1 MKKMMIALCCLILAA
16 AVLPCALAAQGDANL
31 AMNLNDQASDS
42 ISGGCV
48 LDGTLYLQGYL
59 GLYVWKPGEADVTA
73 YPYDI
78 DRYNAVDSQYSNVQ
92 NIATDGEKLY
102 AILSVTSMAPD
113 GSDDYEQTAE
123 IRELTLEDGKAVFG
137 EATNI
142 DSGDL
147 KVENRYGSYIS
158 SFNNCTMVGDTIFG
172 TVWDDSGNLKLY
184 GMKLDGSNSVVDI
197 EDPYMIT
204 PYKDGQ
210 LLVETYS
217 YEGGGMSLCVYDPES
232 ESVTTLI
239 APDSNADQLYGIAY
253 SSETDRLFYLQNGY
267 IMAAE
272 NCDIAN
278 AQQVGQLSSNYYSD
292 AAGLLMPGDFYVYIT
307 YDVTCVRNTDP
318 EALPSETI
326 SVMNANYTGAV
337 VSAYYS
343 FGNTHPDT
351 GVVISNG
358 GMSDDEI
365 IEAMMNR
372 DSSVDIY
379 SLGVDMQAYDSLFNR
394 GYIAELNDSQLLTEA
409 VEKMYPGVREVLE
422 KDGKLL
428 AIPTGL
434 YGDTLGFNADAF
446 EKLGVNREE
455 IPDNWPEFL
464 ELLKGLEGQLPD
476 DGSVTL
482 FSGEITVDDARSM
495 MVNAVWSSYTSYL
508 DIKGQEMG
516 YNTPELR
523 GMLEAA
529 LQLDY
534 EALGCMPNE
543 ETTEDGTAYYN
554 GASEV
559 VTIGGAD
566 SGSKSLLESYSG
578 CTLGNMYGE
587 TEPLL
592 LSVVKGEE
600 APLPAQMSV
609 AFINPFTEHMEAAL
623 AFMEEIYQQLPNDVL
638 YNLSDELNDPVRY
651 SGFEASK
658 KEMEKYIA
666 EIDAQ
671 LEKADP
677 VDKPVLEQ
685 TKQEMENSW
694 ADYEKNSWNIS
705 AAQIEW
711 YRNHGDRLHI
721 ARYNYLAN
729 ANDGSGIYDMV
740 SQLIQ
745 GQLSVDSFLQEIDR
759 TARMMAMEGN

>member
-1 MKKMMIALCCLILAA
+1 MKKMMIALCCLILAV

-102 AILSVTSMAPD
+102 AILSVTSMALD

-137 EATNI
+137 EATGV
-142 DSGDL
+142 DAGDL
-147 KVENRYGSYIS
+147 KVESRYGSYIS

-197 EDPYMIT
+197 ENPYMIT

-210 LLVETYS
+210 LLVETYD
-217 YEGGGMSLCVYDPES
+217 YNGGGMTLCAYDPES
-232 ESVTTLI
+232 ESVTTLTAQQEEQI
-239 APDSNADQLYGIAY
+239 YGIAY
-253 SSETDRLFYLQNGY
+253 SAETDRLFFLKDGY

-272 NCDIAN
+272 NFDLDN

-326 SVMNANYTGAV
+326 TVMNANYNDAV

-343 FGNTHPDT
+343 FGNAHPDT

-358 GMSDDEI
+358 GMDDKGI
-365 IEAMMNR
+365 IDAMMNR

-379 SLGVDMQAYDSLFNR
+379 SLGVSMQAYDSLFNR

-409 VEKMYPGVREVLE
+409 VEKMYPGIREVLE
-422 KDGKLL
+422 KDGKIL
-428 AIPTGL
+428 AIPTGVS
-434 YGDTLGFNADAF
+434 GDTLGYNAEGF
-446 EKLGVNREE
+446 EKIGMSADE

-464 ELLKGLEGQLPD
+464 ELLKSLEGRLPE
-476 DGSVTL
+476 DGSVKV
-482 FSGEITVDDARSM
+482 FNVDNITVSDARSM
-495 MVNAVWSSYTSYL
+495 LVSAIFSSYASYL
-508 DIKGQEMG
+508 DVKGQEMG

-523 GMLEAA
+523 GLLEAA

-534 EALGCMPNE
+534 EALGFQPDR
-543 ETTEDGTAYYN
+543 ETTDEGTVYYN
-554 GASEV
+554 SYALSG
-559 VTIGGAD
+559 D
-566 SGSKSLLESYSG
+566 SGNEKWLLETYAG
-578 CTLGNMYGE
+578 CTLGNMYGD
-587 TEPLL
+587 TMPLM

-600 APLPAQMSV
+600 APVPARMTV
-609 AFINPFTEHMEAAL
+609 AFINPFTEHMDAAL
-623 AFMEEIYQQLPNDVL
+623 AFMEEIYKQLSNEVL
-638 YNLSDELNDPVRY
+638 YNVSDALNEPVRF
-651 SGFEASK
+651 SGYEASI
-658 KEMEKYIA
+658 KEIEKYIA
-666 EIDAQ
+666 EIAAQ
-671 LEKADP
+671 LETADP

-685 TKQEMENSW
+685 NKKQMEDGL
-694 ADYEKNSWNIS
+694 ADYEKNSWNIG
-705 AAQIEW
+705 AAQIKW
-711 YRNHGDRLHI
+711 YRSHAGRLHVE
-721 ARYNYLAN
+721 RYNYLAS
-729 ANDGSGIYDMV
+729 AGDGNDIYEMAL
-740 SQLIQ
+740 QMLN
-745 GQLSVDSFLQEIDR
+745 GQMSVDSFLQEIDR

>member
-1 MKKMMIALCCLILAA
+1 MKKMMIALCCLILAV

-102 AILSVTSMAPD
+102 AILSVTSMALD

-197 EDPYMIT
+197 ENPYMIT

-210 LLVETYS
+210 LLVETYD
-217 YEGGGMSLCVYDPES
+217 YNGGGMTLCAYDPES
-232 ESVTTLI
+232 ESVTTLTAQQEEQI
-239 APDSNADQLYGIAY
+239 YGIAY
-253 SSETDRLFYLQNGY
+253 SAETDRLFFLKDGY

-272 NCDIAN
+272 NFDLDN

-326 SVMNANYTGAV
+326 TVMNANYNDAV

-343 FGNTHPDT
+343 FGNAHPDT

-358 GMSDDEI
+358 GMDDKGI
-365 IEAMMNR
+365 IDAMMNR

-379 SLGVDMQAYDSLFNR
+379 SLGVSMQAYDSLFNR

-409 VEKMYPGVREVLE
+409 VEKMYPGIREVLE
-422 KDGKLL
+422 KDGKIL
-428 AIPTGL
+428 AIPTGVS
-434 YGDTLGFNADAF
+434 GDTLGYNAEGF
-446 EKLGVNREE
+446 EKIGMSADE

-464 ELLKGLEGQLPD
+464 ELLKSLEGRLPE
-476 DGSVTL
+476 DGSVKV
-482 FSGEITVDDARSM
+482 FNVDNITVSDARSM
-495 MVNAVWSSYTSYL
+495 LVSAIFSSYASYL
-508 DIKGQEMG
+508 DVKGQEMG

-523 GMLEAA
+523 GLLEAA

-534 EALGCMPNE
+534 EALGFQPDR
-543 ETTEDGTAYYN
+543 ETTDEGTVYYN
-554 GASEV
+554 SYALSG
-559 VTIGGAD
+559 D
-566 SGSKSLLESYSG
+566 SGNEKWLLETYAG
-578 CTLGNMYGE
+578 CTLGNMYGD
-587 TEPLL
+587 TMPLM

-600 APLPAQMSV
+600 APVPARMTV
-609 AFINPFTEHMEAAL
+609 AFINPFTEHMDAAL
-623 AFMEEIYQQLPNDVL
+623 AFMEEIYKQLSNEVL
-638 YNLSDELNDPVRY
+638 YNVSDALNEPVRF
-651 SGFEASK
+651 SGYEASI
-658 KEMEKYIA
+658 KEIEKYIA
-666 EIDAQ
+666 EIAAQ
-671 LEKADP
+671 LETADP

-685 TKQEMENSW
+685 NKKQMEDGL
-694 ADYEKNSWNIS
+694 ADYEKNSWNIG
-705 AAQIEW
+705 AAQIKW
-711 YRNHGDRLHI
+711 YRSHAGRLHVE
-721 ARYNYLAN
+721 RYNYLAS
-729 ANDGSGIYDMV
+729 AGDGNDIYEMAL
-740 SQLIQ
+740 QMLN
-745 GQLSVDSFLQEIDR
+745 GQMSVDSFLQEIDR